1 MSRLTAILLTII
13 SLAICGASCITD
25 GEPDN
30 ASGLIAGSNL
40 PSFSLTMND
49 GKTLSSADLTG
60 RTGVIIFF
68 NTECSDCQRELP
80 EMQNVYAL
88 TKDDAVWLAI
98 AREEGEEAISEFWT
112 QHNLSIPY
120 SPQTDRHIYELF
132 ASNGIPR
139 LYLTD
144 GSVITY
150 SFDPESIPTTD
161 DLYQLI
167 LSIKH

>member
-1 MSRLTAILLTII
+1 
-13 SLAICGASCITD
+13 
-25 GEPDN
+25 
-30 ASGLIAGSNL
+30 
-40 PSFSLTMND
+40 
-49 GKTLSSADLTG
+49 
-60 RTGVIIFF
+60 
-68 NTECSDCQRELP
+68 
-80 EMQNVYAL
+80 MQNVYAL

-150 SFDPESIPTTD
+150 SFDPESIPTAD